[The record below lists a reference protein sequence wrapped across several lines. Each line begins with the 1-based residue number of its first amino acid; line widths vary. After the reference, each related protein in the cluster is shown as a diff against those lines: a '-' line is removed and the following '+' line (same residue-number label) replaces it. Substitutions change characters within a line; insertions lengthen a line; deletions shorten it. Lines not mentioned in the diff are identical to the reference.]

1 VSRLSKRERATTA
14 AALLEL
20 RTLGVDPGEVTNT
33 AATLIRM
40 GTPDGKA
47 YQRAFGKLLEARP
60 SLRAPL
66 QRIETLIE
74 RSDLPTV
81 ARYNTALTNYMATG
95 DEGHLRSIAATV
107 STDMAQLAQ
116 ETGDAGFADSLPDKA
131 PEPDAA
137 PAVGKP
143 VRPGW
148 NPSGFRPGEAG
159 EAQAPA
165 QPGS

>member
-1 VSRLSKRERATTA
+1 MSRLSKRERATAA

-20 RTLGVDPGEVTNT
+20 RTHGIDPSEVTDT
-33 AATLIRM
+33 AAQLIGM

-74 RSDLPTV
+74 LSDIPTV
-81 ARYNTALTNYMATG
+81 ARYNQALTNYVATG

-107 STDMAQLAQ
+107 VADMA
-116 ETGDAGFADSLPDKA
+116 
-131 PEPDAA
+131 
-137 PAVGKP
+137 
-143 VRPGW
+143 
-148 NPSGFRPGEAG
+148 
-159 EAQAPA
+159 
-165 QPGS
+165 